1 MVKSELV
8 QKLCDMHPGILK
20 KDIKKIIEVIIS
32 EIIDALSRNQAVEI
46 RGFGRFKVVTRKARM
61 GKNPKNSMSIQI
73 PEKKA
78 MRFKMS
84 KNLYF
89 RLNQNFTDNKISD
102 TY

>member
-8 QKLCDMHPGILK
+8 QKLCNMHPGILK
-20 KDIKKIIEVIIS
+20 KDVKKIIEIITL
-32 EIIDALSRNQAVEI
+32 EIINALTQNQAVEL
-46 RGFGRFKVVTRKARM
+46 RGFGRFKVVTRKARI

-73 PEKKA
+73 PEKKV

>member
-8 QKLCDMHPGILK
+8 QKLCNMHPGILK
-20 KDIKKIIEVIIS
+20 KDIKKIIEIITL
-32 EIIDALSRNQAVEI
+32 EIINALTRNQAVEL
-46 RGFGRFKVVTRKARM
+46 RGFGRFKVVTRKARI

-73 PEKKA
+73 PEKKV

-89 RLNQNFTDNKISD
+89 RLRYLN
-102 TY
+102 